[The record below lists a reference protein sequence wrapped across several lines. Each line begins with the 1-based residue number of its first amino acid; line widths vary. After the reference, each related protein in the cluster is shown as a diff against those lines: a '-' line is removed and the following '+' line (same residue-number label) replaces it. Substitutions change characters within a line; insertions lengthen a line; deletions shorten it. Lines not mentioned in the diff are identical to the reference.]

1 MKTLNFRKKL
11 LIIVL
16 PTLFITI
23 SALLYLISSSTS
35 KSLMSQIDRN
45 MNSIV
50 DKTSTELEAWLNER
64 KREASLLAENPT
76 LLAVFKGGQTNV
88 AQHMLESYHQQSP
101 VFEAM
106 FLADAT
112 GKIFMDSIQ
121 GKAVGVDIS
130 QIPEYQ
136 INAQKSAQGLVC
148 VGNVGLSP
156 ATGRPV
162 LLITAPVME
171 NNTCIGIVGTPIELN
186 EFSKVFLDNTKLGE
200 TGYVYMLDSTGLTLA
215 HPEKKHILKTNL
227 SQFDFG
233 KQIVA
238 MKNGLIH
245 YDWKGTDKIA
255 SFSSKNQKNWIVAA
269 TIDKSEFFSGI
280 HKNVATAIVFGVI
293 SLGVMSLIIFMAT
306 SKVYHLIWRI
316 VQSLQQ
322 SSSQVSSISEQVS
335 AASQSLA
342 QGATEQAAGLEET
355 SSSLEEM
362 AAMTKQNADNA
373 TQANLLAE
381 DATKAAQNGTDA
393 MGRMSGAIHKIRN
406 SADETSKILKV
417 IDEIAFQTNLLALN
431 AAVEAARAGEAG
443 KGFAVVAEEVRNLA
457 MRSAEAAKDTSGLI
471 EESVKNAHDGEKIST
486 EVEKIL
492 SEIAGSISKTTSL
505 VGEIAAAS
513 QEQAQGVDQIN
524 NAVSQMDKVTQQNAA
539 GAEESASAA
548 AELNQQV
555 TLMKNMVEEL
565 GTLVAVKNHEVG
577 GKQDHTDRGRSRD
590 TLFHEIAATKTGRT
604 DKPSTPHLTA
614 VTSDSTRDGG
624 LSDF

>member
-1 MKTLNFRKKL
+1 MKTLNFRQKL
-11 LIIVL
+11 LIVVI
-16 PTLFITI
+16 PTLFITM

-45 MNSIV
+45 MNSTV
-50 DKTSTELEAWLNER
+50 DKASAELEAWLNER

-76 LLAVFKGGQTNV
+76 LRAACKGEQTDI
-88 AQHMLESYHQQSP
+88 AQQMLESYHRQSP

-130 QIPEYQ
+130 RIPEYQ
-136 INAQKSAQGLVC
+136 VNAQKAAQGFVC

-156 ATGRPV
+156 ATGQPV

-171 NNTCIGIVGTPIELN
+171 ENTCIGIVGTPIELN
-186 EFSKVFLDNTKLGE
+186 EFTKAFVDNVKLGE
-200 TGYVYMLDSTGLTLA
+200 TGYVYMLDPTGLTLA
-215 HPEKKHILKTNL
+215 HPNKQHILKTNL

-233 KQIVA
+233 KQIVS
-238 MKNGLIH
+238 MKNGIIH
-245 YDWKGTDKIA
+245 YNWKGTDKIA
-255 SFSSKNQKNWIVAA
+255 SFSSKNQKHWIVAA
-269 TIDKSEFFSGI
+269 TIDKSEFFSSI
-280 HKNVATAIVFGVI
+280 HKNVATAVIFGVI
-293 SLGVMSLIIFMAT
+293 SLAVMSLIIFVAT

-316 VQSLQQ
+316 VQSLHQ
-322 SSSQVSSISEQVS
+322 SSGQVSSISEQVS

-381 DATKAAQNGTDA
+381 DATKAAQHGTDA

-471 EESVKNAHDGEKIST
+471 EESVKNAYDGEKIST

-492 SEIAGSISKTTSL
+492 SEITVSISKTTAL

-555 TLMKNMVEEL
+555 TLMKSMVEEL
-565 GTLVAVKNHEVG
+565 GTLVTVKNQEAG
-577 GKQDHTDRGRSRD
+577 GKQDQSDRGKSRD
-590 TLFHEIAATKTGRT
+590 TLFHEIAATKTARAG
-604 DKPSTPHLTA
+604 KPSTPHRAT
-614 VTSDSTRDGG
+614 VKSGSGRDED
-624 LSDF
+624 LCEF